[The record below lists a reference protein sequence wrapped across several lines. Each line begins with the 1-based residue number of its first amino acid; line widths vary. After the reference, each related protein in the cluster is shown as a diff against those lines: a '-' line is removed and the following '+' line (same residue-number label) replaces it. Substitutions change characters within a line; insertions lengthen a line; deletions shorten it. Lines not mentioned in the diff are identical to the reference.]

1 MPRYLNRDDSI
12 RPEDVFDAPDD
23 ATAIAWATE
32 TLLDSEAEP
41 GEEIVLVRVED
52 DYRQAEE
59 HVATLT
65 MPGGAE

>member
-1 MPRYLNRDDSI
+1 MPSYLI
-12 RPEDVFDAPDD
+12 RSDGLDPEEVWTAPDD

-65 MPGGAE
+65 MPGGDE

>member
-1 MPRYLNRDDSI
+1 MPQYLI
-12 RPEDVFDAPDD
+12 RSDGIDPEQMWDAPDD

-32 TLLDSEAEP
+32 TLLDSGAEP

-65 MPGGAE
+65 MPGGST